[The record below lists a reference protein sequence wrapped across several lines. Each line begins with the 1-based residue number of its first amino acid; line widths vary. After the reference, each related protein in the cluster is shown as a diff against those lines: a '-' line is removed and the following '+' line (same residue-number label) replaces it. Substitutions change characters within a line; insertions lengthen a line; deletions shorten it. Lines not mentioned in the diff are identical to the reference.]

1 MDPSQIPVSNS
12 PLDGSP
18 AAAGVPTVPDASTMM
33 LEMVQA
39 ATQAAQAAALSAQSV
54 AKLVA
59 ESPSGK
65 GSADSGNAFQAYK
78 LLKHP
83 DSFGSEN
90 TDNDAVQWGAWLH
103 GFRTWA
109 SVVNPAYEA
118 ELIEIEARCSE
129 PCMSMSELPEQTRLR
144 SRQLYGI
151 LSTLLKGRPLQV
163 LRLTQSQHGYE
174 VMRVLHQTFQ
184 PRTRSRAMAIISAIM
199 ATPAFN
205 KQSTIREQVHAFE
218 RACAASGKEVSE
230 DIKFSILLRSL
241 PKYLRDHINLSLT
254 EDTTY
259 VQVREQILQF
269 ENVTQSWNPSRVQQQ
284 LLMPSVPSAGSQ
296 ATDMEVDAEG
306 SIARLKGKGKDKG
319 KGDKGKGDKG
329 GKGGK
334 YGDKNKGKGNKGK
347 HDSGKGKGDPSSAS
361 RSLADV
367 ECHYCHKKGHYQR
380 DCRKMRQDQ
389 AKRDKAAARVRQVED
404 SHPPANPSGE
414 ASPSAASAAA
424 SASSPAKSVKSIRID
439 LTRNQPESGSLGAIR
454 AVSYQSSPVSSNAVS
469 CPSSPVLSNAVSC
482 QSSPVSSDA
491 VSSSPVLSD
500 AVSSS
505 PVSGHSNQVPGV
517 QCVAFDM
524 TCSDQDGVWTEA
536 SDSRVCTVHSP
547 RVADVVVCIDTAA
560 DESCAYVQVGTES
573 AHGPRGLVDASG
585 NSMPTRGVRH
595 ASLRVGDVE
604 IVDRWVV
611 TGVSQPILATGKLLR
626 RGWRIVGHDSPG
638 GLALVSPD
646 DSACIPLEF
655 QHNTLVCRGAVR
667 AITDA
672 PDASSLV
679 KVSGLLDRL
688 LSEHDYL
695 TEIAPSV
702 HAAKVLS
709 DRYVDLG
716 LFAPQ
721 EGLEYRTTLVRR
733 DGSQPWALLEL
744 GTPLASLEVP
754 NDLIAPSGAQLE
766 MIVFGH
772 RERLSPEDLGFS
784 MQSPAAGVGEV
795 EAEPPGEMLDEVFG
809 EGSEDAVA
817 TEALPQ
823 DDAKDDAMLQ
833 EALADEP
840 PALPDSITVG
850 EVVLTATS
858 TLSTLRAACK
868 TLGVGKSGSRA
879 TVFRRLADR
888 LKTLEL
894 AAAARAAEPGDGHAM
909 SRGVVPQQP
918 TEPTPEER
926 RAHEATHCPYAAW
939 CEHCVAF
946 RGRDAAHSEVKNSED
961 RIPCISFDYGFSSR
975 KEGEPK
981 MTALFVH
988 DAQTGWR
995 ECFPVPAKGGICSGM
1010 NVLQYLASEL
1020 CRLIAFLGYSQV
1032 VLKSDPEPTC
1042 LALQQEVKKLRLGM
1056 GLRTV
1061 CQQVPEGS
1069 HQSNGGAEMCV
1080 HTIRQVAG
1088 SILSFYEKRT
1098 GQTVH
1103 SSHPMHSW
1111 ALRHSAF
1118 ILNRFQVRPG
1128 GLTAFEAAMGRPY
1141 RGAVIPYGET
1151 VMLFVPQGVKGKPRF
1166 VQGQVLGKVMSSDQW
1181 IGCTSA
1187 GRLVLAR
1194 TARRLSAEFPP
1205 QDHKVLKPIWL

>member
-1 MDPSQIPVSNS
+1 M
-12 PLDGSP
+12 
-18 AAAGVPTVPDASTMM
+18 ASWRSYMGM
-33 LEMVQA
+33 
-39 ATQAAQAAALSAQSV
+39 
-54 AKLVA
+54 
-59 ESPSGK
+59 
-65 GSADSGNAFQAYK
+65 
-78 LLKHP
+78 
-83 DSFGSEN
+83 
-90 TDNDAVQWGAWLH
+90 
-103 GFRTWA
+103 
-109 SVVNPAYEA
+109 VNPSYEA
-118 ELIEIEARCSE
+118 ELLEIEARCSE
-129 PCMSMSELPEQTRLR
+129 PCMAMSELPEQTRSR

-163 LRLTQSQHGYE
+163 LRLTQNQHGYE

-218 RACAASGKEVSE
+218 RACSEYLKASGKEVSE

-284 LLMPSVPSAGSQ
+284 LLMPSVPSGGGQ
-296 ATDMEVDAEG
+296 AADMEVDAEG
-306 SIARLKGKGKDKG
+306 SVAQIKGKGKDKKGKG
-319 KGDKGKGDKG
+319 KGDKGDKG

-334 YGDKNKGKGNKGK
+334 YGDKK
-347 HDSGKGKGDPSSAS
+347 GKGKGDKGKYDAGKGKGDSSNAS

-424 SASSPAKSVKSIRID
+424 STASPARSVKSIRID
-439 LTRNQPESGSLGAIR
+439 LTR
-454 AVSYQSSPVSSNAVS
+454 
-469 CPSSPVLSNAVSC
+469 
-482 QSSPVSSDA
+482 
-491 VSSSPVLSD
+491 
-500 AVSSS
+500 
-505 PVSGHSNQVPGV
+505 
-517 QCVAFDM
+517 
-524 TCSDQDGVWTEA
+524 
-536 SDSRVCTVHSP
+536 
-547 RVADVVVCIDTAA
+547 VADVMVCIDTAA
-560 DESCAYVQVGTES
+560 DESCIPFAYVQ
-573 AHGPRGLVDASG
+573 AIAC
-585 NSMPTRGVRH
+585 
-595 ASLRVGDVE
+595 LREVCVM
-604 IVDRWVV
+604 R
-611 TGVSQPILATGKLLR
+611 
-626 RGWRIVGHDSPG
+626 WRIVAHDSPG

-646 DSACIPLEF
+646 ESACIPLEF

-667 AITDA
+667 AITDV

-679 KVSGLLDRL
+679 KVSGLLERL

-721 EGLEYRTTLVRR
+721 EGLEYRTTLVRK

-744 GTPLASLEVP
+744 STSLATLAVP
-754 NDLIAPSGAQLE
+754 NDLVAPSGEQFE

-772 RERLSPEDLGFS
+772 REMLSPEDLGFS

-795 EAEPPGEMLDEVFG
+795 EPEPPGEMLDEVFC

-817 TEALPQ
+817 AEALPQ

-840 PALPDSITVG
+840 PALPESITVG

-888 LKTLEL
+888 LKALEL
-894 AAAARAAEPGDGHAM
+894 SAAARTAEPSDGHAVP
-909 SRGVVPQQP
+909 RGVVPQQP

-946 RGRDAAHSEVKNSED
+946 RGRDAAHSEAKSSED
-961 RIPCISFDYGFSSR
+961 RMPCISFDYGFSSR

-995 ECFPVPAKGGICSGM
+995 ECFPVPAKGGIFGGL

-1032 VLKSDPEPTC
+1032 VVKSDPEPTC
-1042 LALQQEVKKLRLGM
+1042 LALQQ
-1056 GLRTV
+1056 
-1061 CQQVPEGS
+1061 
-1069 HQSNGGAEMCV
+1069 
-1080 HTIRQVAG
+1080 VAG
-1088 SILSFYEKRT
+1088 SILSFYEKRLL
-1098 GQTVH
+1098 
-1103 SSHPMHSW
+1103 W
-1111 ALRHSAF
+1111 E
-1118 ILNRFQVRPG
+1118 
-1128 GLTAFEAAMGRPY
+1128 GLTVEP
-1141 RGAVIPYGET
+1141 
-1151 VMLFVPQGVKGKPRF
+1151 
-1166 VQGQVLGKVMSSDQW
+1166 
-1181 IGCTSA
+1181 
-1187 GRLVLAR
+1187 
-1194 TARRLSAEFPP
+1194 
-1205 QDHKVLKPIWL
+1205 

>member
-1 MDPSQIPVSNS
+1 MDPSQVPVSNS

-18 AAAGVPTVPDASTMM
+18 AAAGVPTAADAPTMM

-59 ESPSGK
+59 ESPSAK
-65 GSADSGNAFQAYK
+65 GSADSGNSFQAYK

-83 DSFGSEN
+83 DPFGSES

-109 SVVNPAYEA
+109 SVVNPSYEA
-118 ELIEIEARCSE
+118 ELLEIEARCSE
-129 PCMSMSELPEQTRLR
+129 PCMAMSELPEQTRLR

-163 LRLTQSQHGYE
+163 LRLTHSQHGYE

-218 RACAASGKEVSE
+218 RACSEYLKASGKEVSE

-284 LLMPSVPSAGSQ
+284 LLMPSVPSVGGQ
-296 ATDMEVDAEG
+296 AADMEVDAEG
-306 SIARLKGKGKDKG
+306 SVAKIKGKGKDKG
-319 KGDKGKGDKG
+319 KGKGKGDKG

-334 YGDKNKGKGNKGK
+334 HGDKSKGKGGKGK
-347 HDSGKGKGDPSSAS
+347 QDGGKGKGDSSSAS

-389 AKRDKAAARVRQVED
+389 AQRDKAAARVRQVED
-404 SHPPANPSGE
+404 SHTPANPSGE

-439 LTRNQPESGSLGAIR
+439 LTRNQPESGSLAAIR
-454 AVSYQSSPVSSNAVS
+454 AVSCQSSPVSSNAVS
-469 CPSSPVLSNAVSC
+469 CPSSPVSSNAVSC
-482 QSSPVSSDA
+482 RSSPVSSDA
-491 VSSSPVLSD
+491 VSSSPVSSD

-505 PVSGHSNQVPGV
+505 PVSSGSVSSHSNQVPGV

-536 SDSRVCTVHSP
+536 SDSRVRTVHSP

-560 DESCAYVQVGTES
+560 DESCIPFAYVQVGTES

-646 DSACIPLEF
+646 ESACIPLEF

-667 AITDA
+667 AITDT

-679 KVSGLLDRL
+679 KVSGLLERL

-744 GTPLASLEVP
+744 SSSLATLEVP
-754 NDLIAPSGAQLE
+754 NDLIAPSGEQFE

-772 RERLSPEDLGFS
+772 REMLSPEDLGFS

-795 EAEPPGEMLDEVFG
+795 EAEPTDEMLDEVFG
-809 EGSEDAVA
+809 QGSEDAV
-817 TEALPQ
+817 
-823 DDAKDDAMLQ
+823 
-833 EALADEP
+833 
-840 PALPDSITVG
+840 
-850 EVVLTATS
+850 
-858 TLSTLRAACK
+858 
-868 TLGVGKSGSRA
+868 
-879 TVFRRLADR
+879 
-888 LKTLEL
+888 
-894 AAAARAAEPGDGHAM
+894 
-909 SRGVVPQQP
+909 VP
-918 TEPTPEER
+918 
-926 RAHEATHCPYAAW
+926 
-939 CEHCVAF
+939 
-946 RGRDAAHSEVKNSED
+946 
-961 RIPCISFDYGFSSR
+961 
-975 KEGEPK
+975 
-981 MTALFVH
+981 
-988 DAQTGWR
+988 
-995 ECFPVPAKGGICSGM
+995 
-1010 NVLQYLASEL
+1010 
-1020 CRLIAFLGYSQV
+1020 
-1032 VLKSDPEPTC
+1032 
-1042 LALQQEVKKLRLGM
+1042 
-1056 GLRTV
+1056 
-1061 CQQVPEGS
+1061 
-1069 HQSNGGAEMCV
+1069 
-1080 HTIRQVAG
+1080 
-1088 SILSFYEKRT
+1088 
-1098 GQTVH
+1098 
-1103 SSHPMHSW
+1103 
-1111 ALRHSAF
+1111 
-1118 ILNRFQVRPG
+1118 
-1128 GLTAFEAAMGRPY
+1128 
-1141 RGAVIPYGET
+1141 
-1151 VMLFVPQGVKGKPRF
+1151 
-1166 VQGQVLGKVMSSDQW
+1166 
-1181 IGCTSA
+1181 
-1187 GRLVLAR
+1187 
-1194 TARRLSAEFPP
+1194 
-1205 QDHKVLKPIWL
+1205 